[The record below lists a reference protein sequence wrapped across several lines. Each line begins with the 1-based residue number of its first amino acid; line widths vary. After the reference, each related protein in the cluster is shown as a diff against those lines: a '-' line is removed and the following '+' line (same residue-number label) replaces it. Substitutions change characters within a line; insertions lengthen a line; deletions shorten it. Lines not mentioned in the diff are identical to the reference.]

1 MLFIKFHNV
10 LHSLNYSDF
19 EYVFWKFIVI
29 ESKVF
34 IKNNIAELYSKFD
47 EIKRFSLG
55 NLQMIYKIKYNQ
67 NFYK

>member
-1 MLFIKFHNV
+1 MLFIKLHNV

-34 IKNNIAELYSKFD
+34 IKNNIAEMYSKFE
-47 EIKRFSLG
+47 EIIDSLLR
-55 NLQMIYKIKYNQ
+55 NFQMIYKIKLI
-67 NFYK
+67 